1 MGGLDVEQIVNDV
14 HSRLNATRVLEIL
27 RPERIDDVRE
37 AILRVKQKDPR
48 RGGLAICGGRHAM
61 GGQQFGSDCPLLDMT
76 GMNRA
81 IALDEERGLLT
92 MEAGAMWPDVVRA
105 TRDLARSEQRHAIRQ
120 KQTGADTLT
129 LGGAVA
135 CNAHGRGLLM
145 GPIGEDVESLTLVD
159 ADGNVVE
166 CSRDREAELFR
177 LVIGGY
183 GLFGVVV
190 RVTLRLCPRLKLQRL
205 VDIIDIDD
213 AVNAVYRRVAD
224 GCVYGDFQYAIDSRD
239 DSFLRRGVMACYR
252 PAPYDAAVDDETE
265 NLTREDWLQ
274 LLELAHRHKAA
285 AFSKYAQHYLATHGR
300 VYWSDT
306 MQLSTYIPDYSEF
319 LASRGLMGDGVQESL
334 LIGEQYVPPG
344 RIIEFLERSRA
355 VLRET
360 GVEDIYGT
368 IRAIR
373 RDETS
378 FLPWAREDF
387 ACVIFNLRT
396 PHTSTGIERTDETFR
411 KLTDASLDLGGGFY
425 LTYHRAATAEQV
437 NRAYPQFREFLAK
450 KEQYDPSGVF
460 QSDWYRHYRRLFA
473 EYGDKP

>member
-1 MGGLDVEQIVNDV
+1 VKEVV
-14 HSRLNATRVLEIL
+14 
-27 RPERIDDVRE
+27 RPAGIDDVRN
-37 AILRVKQKDPR
+37 AILRVKQMDPR

-61 GGQQFGSDCPLLDMT
+61 GGQQFGANCLLLDISA
-76 GMNRA
+76 MNRA

-105 TRDLARSEQRHAIRQ
+105 TRDLARGEQRHAIRQ

-145 GPIGEDVESLTLVD
+145 GPIGEDIESLTLVD
-159 ADGNVVE
+159 ADGALVD
-166 CSRDREAELFR
+166 CSRDQNPELFR
-177 LVIGGY
+177 LAIGGY
-183 GLFGVVV
+183 GLFGVVT
-190 RVTLRLCPRLKLQRL
+190 RVTLRLCKRQKLQRF

-213 AVNAVYRRVAD
+213 AVKAVRQRVAE
-224 GCVYGDFQYAIDSRD
+224 GCIYGDFQYAIDAQG
-239 DSFLRRGVMACYR
+239 DSFLRRGVLACYR
-252 PAPYDAAVDDETE
+252 PAPDGAAVDDETE
-265 NLTREDWLQ
+265 NLTKDDWLQ
-274 LLELAHRHKAA
+274 LLELTYRNKAL
-285 AFSKYAQHYLATHGR
+285 AFATYAQHYSATHGR

-306 MQLSTYIPDYSEF
+306 MQLSTYIPDYAEF
-319 LASRGLMGDGVQESL
+319 LAARGLLVSGVPESL
-334 LIGEQYVPPG
+334 LIGEQYVPPE
-344 RIIEFLERSRA
+344 RLVEFLDRARA

-360 GVEDIYGT
+360 GAEVIYGT
-368 IRAIR
+368 IRSIR
-373 RDETS
+373 QDQTS

-396 PHTSTGIERTDETFR
+396 PHTAAGIERTHATFR

-450 KEQYDPSGVF
+450 KEQYDPAGVF
-460 QSDWYRHYRRLFA
+460 QSDWYRHYRRLLA
-473 EYGDKP
+473 EVGEKR

>member
-1 MGGLDVEQIVNDV
+1 VEQIVNDV
-14 HSRLNATRVLEIL
+14 HSRLNATRVLEIV
-27 RPERIDDVRE
+27 RPAGINDVRE
-37 AILRVKQKDPR
+37 EILRAKQSDDGG
-48 RGGLAICGGRHAM
+48 GGLAICGGRHAM
-61 GGQQFGSDCPLLDMT
+61 GGQQFGSDCLLLDMT

-105 TRDLARSEQRHAIRQ
+105 TRELARGEQQHAIRQ

-159 ADGNVVE
+159 ADGEVVE
-166 CSRDREAELFR
+166 CSRDRDAELFR

-183 GLFGVVV
+183 GLFGVIG
-190 RVTLRLCPRLKLQRL
+190 RVTLRLCPRRKLQRL

-213 AVNAVYRRVAD
+213 AANAVYRRVAE

-252 PAPYDAAVDDETE
+252 TAPDGAAVDDDTE
-265 NLTREDWLQ
+265 NLTKEDWLL
-274 LLELAHRHKAA
+274 LLELAHRHKAV

-306 MQLSTYIPDYSEF
+306 MQLSTYIPDYAEF
-319 LASRGLMGDGVQESL
+319 LASRGLMGDGVRESL
-334 LIGEQYVPPG
+334 VIGEQCVPPE
-344 RIIEFLERSRA
+344 RIIEFLERSRS

-368 IRAIR
+368 IRSIR
-373 RDETS
+373 RDQTS

-396 PHTSTGIERTDETFR
+396 PHTAAGIERTHETFR

-425 LTYHRAATAEQV
+425 LTYHRAATRAQV

-450 KEQYDPSGVF
+450 KEQYDPAGVF

-473 EYGDKP
+473 ECGDTS

>member
-1 MGGLDVEQIVNDV
+1 
-14 HSRLNATRVLEIL
+14 
-27 RPERIDDVRE
+27 
-37 AILRVKQKDPR
+37 
-48 RGGLAICGGRHAM
+48 
-61 GGQQFGSDCPLLDMT
+61 
-76 GMNRA
+76 
-81 IALDEERGLLT
+81 
-92 MEAGAMWPDVVRA
+92 
-105 TRDLARSEQRHAIRQ
+105 
-120 KQTGADTLT
+120 
-129 LGGAVA
+129 
-135 CNAHGRGLLM
+135 M

-159 ADGNVVE
+159 AAGDVVE
-166 CSRDREAELFR
+166 CSRDRNGELFR

-183 GLFGVVV
+183 GLFGVIV
-190 RVTLRLCPRLKLQRL
+190 RVTLRLCQRRKMQRL

-213 AVNAVYRRVAD
+213 AVNAVWRRVAD
-224 GCVYGDFQYAIDSRD
+224 GCVYGDFQYAIDARD
-239 DSFLRRGVMACYR
+239 ESFLRRGVMACYR
-252 PAPYDAAVDDETE
+252 PAPDDAAVDDEAE
-265 NLTREDWLQ
+265 NLTRDDWLL
-274 LLELAHRHKAA
+274 LLELAHRDKAA

-319 LASRGLMGDGVQESL
+319 LASRGLVGAGAEESL

-344 RIIEFLERSRA
+344 RIIEFLERARA

-396 PHTSTGIERTDETFR
+396 PHTAAGIERTHETFR

-437 NRAYPQFREFLAK
+437 NRAYPQFWDFLAK
-450 KEQYDPSGVF
+450 KEQYDPAGVF

-473 EYGDKP
+473 ERGDLP